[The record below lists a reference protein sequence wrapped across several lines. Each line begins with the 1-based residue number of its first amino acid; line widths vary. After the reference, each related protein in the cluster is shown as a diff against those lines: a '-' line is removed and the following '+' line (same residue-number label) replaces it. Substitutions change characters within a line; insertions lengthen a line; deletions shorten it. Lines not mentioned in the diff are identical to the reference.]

1 LDQGFAMPEISA
13 LIAQTRPAGSFL
25 LVAVIF
31 MVMEY
36 VYLQL
41 ALHDEAYDVR
51 EAAASFG
58 VALGNISI
66 RTLTSGL
73 TAAPFFLFYKFRLF
87 DIPLDRASSWI
98 VLFLGT
104 ELLYYWFH
112 RASHRV
118 RWLWATH
125 AVHHSAQAF
134 NLTAAV
140 RLGWT
145 GTLTG
150 SFVFFLPL
158 AWLGF
163 HPVAIAAML
172 GFGLMYQFFLHTAV
186 NVRLGPLEWVLNT
199 PAHHQVHHASNEA
212 CLDKNYGSVLIV
224 FDRLFGTFAD
234 APRDER
240 LRFGLKGQQQELNPV
255 QIALG
260 EWMRLASDV
269 RQAKGLRDK
278 LRTLFGTP

>member
-1 LDQGFAMPEISA
+1 MPEISA